1 MANFGGFKHF
11 GRALGVL
18 VALVVVLSVAGFY
31 LRKKLNPP
39 QPAAVTLARESV
51 SVLAA
56 ASHLACPFNTR
67 TGRAGTSTIWPETK
81 APPGAKEEPG
91 KGQESPEA
99 SLESQT
105 VELTARPALT
115 LKGEAPLDDA
125 QKGITEALGK
135 LNAAAAKAGVKPSG
149 KPIAVFS
156 ETSEQAIH
164 FEVMLP
170 LEKAPEG
177 KGKLDGGVDIGA
189 TPAGKALKFEHR
201 GPYEDIESTYE
212 AITAFLDEKGL
223 DTKDRFIEEYI
234 SDLADSEDEEGEV
247 DIYIFVK

>member
-39 QPAAVTLARESV
+39 QPAAVGE
-51 SVLAA
+51 
-56 ASHLACPFNTR
+56 
-67 TGRAGTSTIWPETK
+67 RAPGPETK

>member
-1 MANFGGFKHF
+1 MENFGGFKQF
-11 GRALGVL
+11 GRVLGFLAALL
-18 VALVVVLSVAGFY
+18 VVLSVAGFY
-31 LRKKLNPP
+31 LRKQLNPP
-39 QPAAVTLARESV
+39 QPAAVGE
-51 SVLAA
+51 
-56 ASHLACPFNTR
+56 
-67 TGRAGTSTIWPETK
+67 RAPVPAPETK
-81 APPGAKEEPG
+81 TPPDAKEEPG

-115 LKGEAPLDDA
+115 LKGEAPLDGA
-125 QKGITEALGK
+125 QTAITEALGK

-156 ETSEQAIH
+156 ETSEKAIR
-164 FEVMLP
+164 FEAMLP

>member
-1 MANFGGFKHF
+1 MANFKNF
-11 GRALGVL
+11 GRILGFSA
-18 VALVVVLSVAGFY
+18 ALVIVVGAASFY
-31 LRKKLNPP
+31 LRKKLTPP
-39 QPAAVTLARESV
+39 EPAAVGE
-51 SVLAA
+51 
-56 ASHLACPFNTR
+56 
-67 TGRAGTSTIWPETK
+67 RAPAPETK
-81 APPGAKEEPG
+81 TPPDAKEEPG
-91 KGQESPEA
+91 KGQESAET

-105 VELTARPALT
+105 VELAARPALA
-115 LKGEAPLDDA
+115 LKGEAPLDGA
-125 QKGITEALGK
+125 QKSIADALGK
-135 LNAAAAKAGVKPSG
+135 LNAVAGKAGVKPSG

-156 ETSEQAIH
+156 ETSDKTIR
-164 FEVMLP
+164 FEAMLP
-170 LEKAPEG
+170 LETAPEA
-177 KGKLDGGVDIGA
+177 KGKLEGGVEVGA

>member
-1 MANFGGFKHF
+1 MANFGGFKQF
-11 GRALGVL
+11 GRVLGFL
-18 VALVVVLSVAGFY
+18 AALVVVLSVAGFY

-39 QPAAVTLARESV
+39 QPAAVGE
-51 SVLAA
+51 
-56 ASHLACPFNTR
+56 
-67 TGRAGTSTIWPETK
+67 RAPAPAPETK
-81 APPGAKEEPG
+81 TPPGAKEEPG

-115 LKGEAPLDDA
+115 LKGEAPLDGA
-125 QKGITEALGK
+125 QTAITEALGK

-156 ETSEQAIH
+156 ETSEKAIR
-164 FEVMLP
+164 FEAMLP
-170 LEKAPEG
+170 LERAPEG

-234 SDLADSEDEEGEV
+234 SDLADGEDEEGEV

>member
-1 MANFGGFKHF
+1 MANFGGFKPF
-11 GRALGVL
+11 GRVLGFL
-18 VALVVVLSVAGFY
+18 AALVIVVGAGGFY
-31 LRKKLNPP
+31 LSKKLAPSRPAPQSERAPGPESKPP
-39 QPAAVTLARESV
+39 SD
-51 SVLAA
+51 
-56 ASHLACPFNTR
+56 
-67 TGRAGTSTIWPETK
+67 
-81 APPGAKEEPG
+81 AKEEPG
-91 KGQESPEA
+91 KGQESPET

-105 VELTARPALT
+105 VELAARPALT

-125 QKGITEALGK
+125 QKSIAEAVGK
-135 LNAAAAKAGVKPSG
+135 LNAAATKAGVKASG

-156 ETSEQAIH
+156 ETSEKSIR
-164 FEVMLP
+164 FEAMLP
-170 LEKAPEG
+170 LEKAPDG
-177 KGKLDGGVDIGA
+177 KSKFEGGVEVGA

-234 SDLADSEDEEGEV
+234 SDVADPEDEEGEV

>member
-1 MANFGGFKHF
+1 MAIFDGFKNFG
-11 GRALGVL
+11 RILGVL
-18 VALVVVLSVAGFY
+18 AALVVVLSVAGFY
-31 LRKKLNPP
+31 VRKKLHPAP
-39 QPAAVTLARESV
+39 PAAIGE
-51 SVLAA
+51 
-56 ASHLACPFNTR
+56 
-67 TGRAGTSTIWPETK
+67 RAPAPETK
-81 APPGAKEEPG
+81 APPGAKEEEG
-91 KGQESPEA
+91 KGQEGAET
-99 SLESQT
+99 SLDSQT

-125 QKGITEALGK
+125 QKAISEALGK

-156 ETSEQAIH
+156 ETSEKAIH
-164 FEVMLP
+164 FEAMLP

-177 KGKLDGGVDIGA
+177 KSKLDGGVEVGA
-189 TPAGKALKFEHR
+189 TPAGKSLKFEHR

-234 SDLADSEDEEGEV
+234 SDLADGEDEEGEV

>member
-39 QPAAVTLARESV
+39 QPSAVGE
-51 SVLAA
+51 
-56 ASHLACPFNTR
+56 
-67 TGRAGTSTIWPETK
+67 RAPGPETK

-156 ETSEQAIH
+156 ETSEKAIH

>member
-1 MANFGGFKHF
+1 M
-11 GRALGVL
+11 
-18 VALVVVLSVAGFY
+18 
-31 LRKKLNPP
+31 
-39 QPAAVTLARESV
+39 
-51 SVLAA
+51 
-56 ASHLACPFNTR
+56 
-67 TGRAGTSTIWPETK
+67 
-81 APPGAKEEPG
+81 
-91 KGQESPEA
+91 
-99 SLESQT
+99 
-105 VELTARPALT
+105 ELTARPALT
-115 LKGEAPLDDA
+115 LKGEASLDDT
-125 QKGITEALGK
+125 QKAISEALGK

-156 ETSEQAIH
+156 ETSEKAIH
-164 FEVMLP
+164 FEAMLP

-177 KGKLDGGVDIGA
+177 KSKLDGGVEVGA

-234 SDLADSEDEEGEV
+234 SDVADSEDEEGEV

>member
-1 MANFGGFKHF
+1 MANFNGFKNL
-11 GRALGVL
+11 GRILGVL
-18 VALVVVLSVAGFY
+18 AALVIVVGAASFY
-31 LRKKLNPP
+31 LRKQLNPP
-39 QPAAVTLARESV
+39 KPVPVGERAPAPGKT
-51 SVLAA
+51 
-56 ASHLACPFNTR
+56 PP
-67 TGRAGTSTIWPETK
+67 PE
-81 APPGAKEEPG
+81 AKEEPG
-91 KGQESPEA
+91 KGQESAEA

-105 VELTARPALT
+105 VELAARPALT

-125 QKGITEALGK
+125 QKAIADALDK
-135 LNAAAAKAGVKPSG
+135 LNAAAAKAGVKLSG

-156 ETSEQAIH
+156 ETSEKAIR
-164 FEVMLP
+164 FEAMLP

-177 KGKLDGGVDIGA
+177 KGKLEGGVEVGA

-223 DTKDRFIEEYI
+223 DTKDGFIEEYL
-234 SDLADSEDEEGEV
+234 SNLADTEDEEGEV

>member
-11 GRALGVL
+11 GRILGFL
-18 VALVVVLSVAGFY
+18 AALVIVVGAGGFY
-31 LRKKLNPP
+31 LSKKLAPSHPAPQSERPP
-39 QPAAVTLARESV
+39 APES
-51 SVLAA
+51 
-56 ASHLACPFNTR
+56 
-67 TGRAGTSTIWPETK
+67 K
-81 APPGAKEEPG
+81 PPSDAKEEPG
-91 KGQESPEA
+91 KGHESQETN
-99 SLESQT
+99 LESQT
-105 VELTARPALT
+105 VELAARPALT

-125 QKGITEALGK
+125 QKSIAEAVGK

-156 ETSEQAIH
+156 ETSEKSIR
-164 FEVMLP
+164 FEAMLP
-170 LEKAPEG
+170 LEKAPDG
-177 KGKLDGGVDIGA
+177 KGKLEGGVEVGA

-234 SDLADSEDEEGEV
+234 SDVADSEDEEGEV

>member
-1 MANFGGFKHF
+1 MANFDGFKNF
-11 GRALGVL
+11 GRVLGFL
-18 VALVVVLSVAGFY
+18 AALVVVLSVAGFY

-39 QPAAVTLARESV
+39 QPAAIGE
-51 SVLAA
+51 
-56 ASHLACPFNTR
+56 
-67 TGRAGTSTIWPETK
+67 RAPAPETK

-91 KGQESPEA
+91 KGQESTET

-125 QKGITEALGK
+125 QKAISEALGK
-135 LNAAAAKAGVKPSG
+135 VNAAAAKAGVKPSG

-156 ETSEQAIH
+156 ETSEKAIH
-164 FEVMLP
+164 FEAMLP

-177 KGKLDGGVDIGA
+177 KSKLDGGVEVGA
-189 TPAGKALKFEHR
+189 TPSGKALKFEHR

-234 SDLADSEDEEGEV
+234 SDVADSEDEEGEV

>member
-1 MANFGGFKHF
+1 MSNFDGFKNFGRILGFL
-11 GRALGVL
+11 A
-18 VALVVVLSVAGFY
+18 ALVIVVGAASFY
-31 LRKKLNPP
+31 LRKKPTPLE
-39 QPAAVTLARESV
+39 PAPIGE
-51 SVLAA
+51 
-56 ASHLACPFNTR
+56 
-67 TGRAGTSTIWPETK
+67 RAPAPETK
-81 APPGAKEEPG
+81 TEPGAKEEPG
-91 KGQESPEA
+91 KGQESTET

-105 VELTARPALT
+105 VELAARPALT

-125 QKGITEALGK
+125 QKSIAEALGK
-135 LNAAAAKAGVKPSG
+135 LNAAADKAGVKPSG
-149 KPIAVFS
+149 KAIAVFS
-156 ETSEQAIH
+156 ETSDKAIR
-164 FEVMLP
+164 FEAMLP

-177 KGKLDGGVDIGA
+177 KGKLEGGVEVGA

-223 DTKDRFIEEYI
+223 DTKDRFIEEYV

>member
-1 MANFGGFKHF
+1 MANFGGFNQF
-11 GRALGVL
+11 GRVLGFL
-18 VALVVVLSVAGFY
+18 AALVVVLSVAGFY

-39 QPAAVTLARESV
+39 QPAAVGE
-51 SVLAA
+51 
-56 ASHLACPFNTR
+56 
-67 TGRAGTSTIWPETK
+67 RAPAPAPETK
-81 APPGAKEEPG
+81 TPPGAKEEPG

-115 LKGEAPLDDA
+115 LKGEAPLDGA
-125 QKGITEALGK
+125 QTAITEALGK

-156 ETSEQAIH
+156 ETSEKAIR
-164 FEVMLP
+164 FEAMLP

-234 SDLADSEDEEGEV
+234 SDLADGEDEEGEV

>member
-1 MANFGGFKHF
+1 MANFDGFKNF
-11 GRALGVL
+11 GRVLGFL
-18 VALVVVLSVAGFY
+18 AALVVVLSVAGFY

-39 QPAAVTLARESV
+39 QPAAIGE
-51 SVLAA
+51 
-56 ASHLACPFNTR
+56 
-67 TGRAGTSTIWPETK
+67 RAPAPETK

-91 KGQESPEA
+91 KGQESTET

-125 QKGITEALGK
+125 QKAISEALGK
-135 LNAAAAKAGVKPSG
+135 LNAAVVKAGVKPSG

-156 ETSEQAIH
+156 ETSEKAIR
-164 FEVMLP
+164 FEAMLP

-177 KGKLDGGVDIGA
+177 KGKLDGGVEIGS

-234 SDLADSEDEEGEV
+234 SDVADSEDEEGEV

>member
-39 QPAAVTLARESV
+39 QPAAVGE
-51 SVLAA
+51 
-56 ASHLACPFNTR
+56 
-67 TGRAGTSTIWPETK
+67 RAPGPETK

-105 VELTARPALT
+105 VELTARAALT

-201 GPYEDIESTYE
+201 GPYENIESTYE

>member
-1 MANFGGFKHF
+1 MANFNGFKNF
-11 GRALGVL
+11 GRILGFL
-18 VALVVVLSVAGFY
+18 AALVIVVGAASFY
-31 LRKKLNPP
+31 LRKKPASPEPAAQSERAPAPETPP
-39 QPAAVTLARESV
+39 Q
-51 SVLAA
+51 
-56 ASHLACPFNTR
+56 
-67 TGRAGTSTIWPETK
+67 
-81 APPGAKEEPG
+81 AKEEPG
-91 KGQESPEA
+91 KGQESAETA
-99 SLESQT
+99 LESQT

-125 QKGITEALGK
+125 QKAIAEALGK
-135 LNAAAAKAGVKPSG
+135 LNAAVAKAGVTPSG

-156 ETSEQAIH
+156 ETSDKAIR
-164 FEVMLP
+164 FEAMLP

-177 KGKLDGGVDIGA
+177 KGGLEGGVEVGA

-223 DTKDRFIEEYI
+223 DTKDRFIEEYV

>member
-1 MANFGGFKHF
+1 MANFGGFKQF
-11 GRALGVL
+11 GRVLGFL
-18 VALVVVLSVAGFY
+18 AALVVVLSVAGFY

-39 QPAAVTLARESV
+39 QPAAVGE
-51 SVLAA
+51 
-56 ASHLACPFNTR
+56 
-67 TGRAGTSTIWPETK
+67 RAPAPAPETK
-81 APPGAKEEPG
+81 TPPGAKEEPG

-115 LKGEAPLDDA
+115 LKGEAPLDGA
-125 QKGITEALGK
+125 QTAITEALGK

-156 ETSEQAIH
+156 ETSEKAIR
-164 FEVMLP
+164 FEAMLP

-234 SDLADSEDEEGEV
+234 SDLADGEDEEGEV

>member
-11 GRALGVL
+11 GRILGFL
-18 VALVVVLSVAGFY
+18 AALVIVVGAGGFY
-31 LRKKLNPP
+31 LSKKLAPSHPAPQSERPP
-39 QPAAVTLARESV
+39 A
-51 SVLAA
+51 
-56 ASHLACPFNTR
+56 
-67 TGRAGTSTIWPETK
+67 PELK
-81 APPGAKEEPG
+81 PPSDAKEEPG
-91 KGQESPEA
+91 KGHESQETN
-99 SLESQT
+99 LESQT
-105 VELTARPALT
+105 VELAARPALT

-125 QKGITEALGK
+125 QKSIAEAVGK

-156 ETSEQAIH
+156 ETSEKSIR
-164 FEVMLP
+164 FEAMLP
-170 LEKAPEG
+170 LEKAPDG
-177 KGKLDGGVDIGA
+177 KGKLEGGVEVGA

-234 SDLADSEDEEGEV
+234 SDVANSEDEEGEV

>member
-11 GRALGVL
+11 GRVLGFL
-18 VALVVVLSVAGFY
+18 AALVIVVGAASFY
-31 LRKKLNPP
+31 LRKKLTSP
-39 QPAAVTLARESV
+39 QPVPVGE
-51 SVLAA
+51 
-56 ASHLACPFNTR
+56 
-67 TGRAGTSTIWPETK
+67 RAPGPEAK
-81 APPGAKEEPG
+81 PPSNAKEEPG
-91 KGQESPEA
+91 KGQESTET

-105 VELTARPALT
+105 LELAARPALT

-125 QKGITEALGK
+125 QKAIAEAVGK
-135 LNAAAAKAGVKPSG
+135 LNAAAAKAGVKASG

-156 ETSEQAIH
+156 ETSDKAIR
-164 FEVMLP
+164 FEAMLP
-170 LEKAPEG
+170 LEMAPDG
-177 KGKLDGGVDIGA
+177 KGKLEGGVEIGA
-189 TPAGKALKFEHR
+189 TPPGKALKFEHR

-223 DTKDRFIEEYI
+223 DTKDRFIEEYV

>member
-1 MANFGGFKHF
+1 MDRFRNFGRVLGFL
-11 GRALGVL
+11 A
-18 VALVVVLSVAGFY
+18 ALVVVLSVAGFY

-39 QPAAVTLARESV
+39 EPAPLSE
-51 SVLAA
+51 
-56 ASHLACPFNTR
+56 
-67 TGRAGTSTIWPETK
+67 RAPAPETK
-81 APPGAKEEPG
+81 GPPDVKEEPG

-99 SLESQT
+99 SVESQT

-125 QKGITEALGK
+125 QKSIAEALGK
-135 LNAAAAKAGVKPSG
+135 LNAAAAKVGAKASG
-149 KPIAVFS
+149 RPIAVFS
-156 ETSEQAIH
+156 ETSDKAIR
-164 FEVMLP
+164 FEAMLP
-170 LEKAPEG
+170 LEKAPEE
-177 KGKLDGGVDIGA
+177 KGKLDGGVEIGA

>member
-11 GRALGVL
+11 GRILGFL
-18 VALVVVLSVAGFY
+18 VALVIVVGAGTFY
-31 LRKKLNPP
+31 LRKKLTPA
-39 QPAAVTLARESV
+39 QPAPVGE
-51 SVLAA
+51 
-56 ASHLACPFNTR
+56 
-67 TGRAGTSTIWPETK
+67 RAPAPEAK
-81 APPGAKEEPG
+81 APAGAKEEPG
-91 KGQESPEA
+91 KGQDSAET

-105 VELTARPALT
+105 VELAARPALT

-125 QKGITEALGK
+125 QKSIAEAVGK
-135 LNAAAAKAGVKPSG
+135 LNAAAAKAGVKASG

-156 ETSEQAIH
+156 ETSEKSIR
-164 FEVMLP
+164 FEAMLP
-170 LEKAPEG
+170 LEKAPDG
-177 KGKLDGGVDIGA
+177 KGKLEGGVEVGA

-223 DTKDRFIEEYI
+223 DTKDRFIEEYV
-234 SDLADSEDEEGEV
+234 SDVADAEDEEGEV